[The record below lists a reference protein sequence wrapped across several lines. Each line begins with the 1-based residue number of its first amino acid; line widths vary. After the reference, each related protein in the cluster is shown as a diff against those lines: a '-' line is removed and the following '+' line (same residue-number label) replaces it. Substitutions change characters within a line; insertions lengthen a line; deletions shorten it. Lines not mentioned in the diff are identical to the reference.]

1 MPSPFFLRRQ
11 TSQIMA
17 PLLPVNVQ
25 TGTTYT
31 VSVNDHGRYVTLNN
45 AAAIAV
51 TVPQGLGREFCTTL
65 IQLGAGQV
73 TASGATGV
81 TINAY
86 GSAKT
91 PGQYGTLSILAI
103 GIDNFIATN
112 NLLNRNLQVPNG
124 PLYQESA

>member
-31 VSVNDHGRYVTLNN
+31 VSVTDHGRYVTLNN
-45 AAAIAV
+45 AAAVTV

-65 IQLGAGQV
+65 LQLGAGQV
-73 TASGATGV
+73 TAVGATGV
-81 TINAY
+81 TVNAY
-86 GSAKT
+86 GGAKT
-91 PGQYGTLSILAI
+91 PAQYGTLSLVAVAI
-103 GIDNFIATN
+103 DTFIASN
-112 NLLNRNLQVPNG
+112 NMLNRNLQVPNG
-124 PLYQESA
+124 PMYQESA